1 MNITRRHFFQ
11 RFSKKTESQT
21 VETPNEQPSI
31 SFRSLGAEPF
41 IGEVIVVPYNFAP
54 RGWAFCSGQLL
65 SIAQN
70 TALFSILGTTYGGD
84 GRTTFAL
91 PNLNGSVAMG
101 VGQGPGSSPID
112 LGETGGGS
120 TVTLTTSQIPTQTVS
135 VNEIMVRGT
144 GGTQGF
150 GLAKGAAAGAGTL
163 AASQTPT
170 AIDNT
175 PPYLCL
181 NYVIAVQ
188 GVFPP
193 RS

>member
-21 VETPNEQPSI
+21 VETPNTQPSI

-41 IGEVIVVPYNFAP
+41 LGEVMVVPYNFAP
-54 RGWAFCSGQLL
+54 RGWAFCNGQLL

-84 GRTTFAL
+84 GRTTFGL
-91 PNLNGSVAMG
+91 PNLNGNAAMG
-101 VGQGPGSSPID
+101 VGQGPGLSYVD
-112 LGETGGGS
+112 LGETGGVSSVVLS
-120 TVTLTTSQIPTQTVS
+120 TNQIPTQIIA

-144 GGTQGF
+144 GGTQGV
-150 GLAKGAAAGAGTL
+150 GLAKGAEMGTNTIGT
-163 AASQTPT
+163 SQSPTPV
-170 AIDNT
+170 DNT

-181 NYVIAVQ
+181 NYVIAMQ